1 MTTRIVMLLILCML
15 PATAQAD
22 APLSRAPWKERAVLR
37 TGQVVLGRLFAF
49 GPHVEISGIVNG
61 DLYAAGGEV
70 LIDGVV
76 NGDVIV
82 AGAKVIP
89 VRHRGSRMPE
99 SPALRSSASPNSPT
113 CCISERCSSASDM
126 PVIQT
131 TNKTLKSI

>member
-1 MTTRIVMLLILCML
+1 MTTRMVMLLILCML

-22 APLSRAPWKERAVLR
+22 EPLSRAPWKERAVLR
-37 TGQVVLGRLFAF
+37 AGQIVQGDYFAF

-82 AGAKVIP
+82 AGAQSDP
-89 VRHRGSRMPE
+89 CPAPWLRMPE
-99 SPALRSSASPNSPT
+99 SPALRSSASP
-113 CCISERCSSASDM
+113 
-126 PVIQT
+126 
-131 TNKTLKSI
+131 